1 MVVEN
6 MVYTDLW
13 WLLLCVF
20 LPHNEDKSIDIRH
33 LQKVL
38 DYAEIGKHKQVKTMW
53 IYFYISKFMIYLEIL
68 NLMKFFIEN

>member
-1 MVVEN
+1 
-6 MVYTDLW
+6 MVYTEIW
-13 WLLLCVF
+13 WLLSCLF
-20 LPHNEDKSIDIRH
+20 LQDKSLNNRR

-53 IYFYISKFMIYLEIL
+53 IYFYISEFMIYLEIL